1 MRNQREKIAIISE
14 LAFKAVD
21 EDESNSLEHN
31 ELAQTIKDAAIHN
44 RVKQPTEQDID
55 MIVREIDEDD
65 SGVIDSEEFTQMILN
80 VFDKLVQNEQDLI
93 DKIDC

>member
-1 MRNQREKIAIISE
+1 
-14 LAFKAVD
+14 
-21 EDESNSLEHN
+21 
-31 ELAQTIKDAAIHN
+31 
-44 RVKQPTEQDID
+44 